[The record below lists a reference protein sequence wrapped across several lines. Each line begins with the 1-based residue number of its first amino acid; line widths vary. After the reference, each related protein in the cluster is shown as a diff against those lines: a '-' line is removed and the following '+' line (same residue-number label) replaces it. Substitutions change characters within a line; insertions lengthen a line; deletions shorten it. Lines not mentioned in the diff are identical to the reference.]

1 MGGYFHGTPYRSPC
15 DERSTRILAMPKRL
29 SIVVLALLKTLAAQ
43 LRDPTPRPALQYLV
57 DAFDRYPI
65 IALSEVHG
73 SPETM
78 DFINALIRRP
88 GFAGTV
94 SDIVVEF
101 GNGRYQSLMDRYI
114 AGGDVREDD
123 LKAAWENTTQVS
135 GVWSSPIYRDFF
147 ARVRAFN
154 RTLPAPR
161 RIRVLLGDPPVD
173 WTRVTGPADDD
184 MNDWRDAHFAWV
196 VEQEVLRKG
205 RKALLFIGGAHIA
218 RRVMLPNSLIHL
230 LDARFPGKTLVVQA
244 LAGDGAT
251 PAIASRIRAWP
262 IPSAAE
268 VSGTWLGAADVRDIG
283 FRLSAGRIQ
292 DDLDVLL
299 YLTAG
304 QYSNVPIRIDPKSA
318 FAIELARRR
327 KLHDDTLPF
336 RGGKIRFAQDAARL
350 TDDSESALYLVLAE
364 LQRDL
369 SLNLFVKGHA
379 DSTEQHAQELSL
391 ARAKAVEDW
400 LVLKGIDPKRLTTGG
415 CATSRPYWI
424 SDSDQHRAA
433 NRRAELVRNTQWN
446 GCQPPESFSAL
457 P

>member
-1 MGGYFHGTPYRSPC
+1 
-15 DERSTRILAMPKRL
+15 MPKRL
-29 SIVVLALLKTLAAQ
+29 VVVALALLSSLTAQ
-43 LRDPTPRPALQYLV
+43 LRDPSPRPALQYLV

-65 IALSEVHG
+65 VALSEAHG

-78 DFINALIRRP
+78 DFITALIRHP
-88 GFAGTV
+88 GFAGKV

-101 GNGRYQSLMDRYI
+101 GNGRYQTVMDRYI
-114 AGGDVREDD
+114 DGGDVREDE
-123 LKAAWENTTQVS
+123 LNAAWENTTQVS

-147 ARVRAFN
+147 TSVRALN

-205 RKALLFIGGAHIA
+205 RKALLFIGGAHIG
-218 RRVMLPNSLIHL
+218 RRVMLPNSLIHI

-244 LAGDGAT
+244 LAAGGAT
-251 PAIASRIRAWP
+251 PAIASRIRGWP
-262 IPSAAE
+262 VPSAAE
-268 VSGTWLGAADVRDIG
+268 VSGTWLGAADVRDVG
-283 FRLSAGRIQ
+283 FRLSTGRIQ

-299 YLTAG
+299 FLTSA
-304 QYSNVPIRIDPKSA
+304 QFSNVPIRIDPQSA
-318 FAIELARRR
+318 LALELARRR

-350 TDDSESALYLVLAE
+350 TGDSESALNLVLSE
-364 LQRDL
+364 LRRDP
-369 SLNLFVKGHA
+369 SLNLFIKAHA
-379 DSTEQHAQELSL
+379 DSTESRPPELSL
-391 ARAKAVEDW
+391 ERANLVRDW
-400 LVLKGIDPKRLTTGG
+400 LVRHGVDPKRFTTEG
-415 CATSRPYWI
+415 CAASRPYWI
-424 SDSDQHRAA
+424 SDTDQHRAA
-433 NRRAELVRNTQWN
+433 NRRAELVRKTQWS